1 LEFKV
6 AAPKAIINEKETDCP
21 QATRRSI
28 IYMIALAKINSVEKL
43 L

>member
-28 IYMIALAKINSVEKL
+28 YMIALAKINSVEKL